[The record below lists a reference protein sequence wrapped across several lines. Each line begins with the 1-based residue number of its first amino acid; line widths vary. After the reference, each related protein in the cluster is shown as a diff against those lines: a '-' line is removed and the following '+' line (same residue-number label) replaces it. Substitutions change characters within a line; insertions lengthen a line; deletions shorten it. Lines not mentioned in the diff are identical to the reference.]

1 MTFEIMFVLAVA
13 ICAVILF
20 ATEKLSVDVVAVVLM
35 ATLMASG
42 IITPE
47 EGIGGFSNK
56 ATVTV
61 AAMFILSAGLFKT
74 GAVSFLGDLTS
85 KLFRRNF
92 WLGLVSVMI
101 AVAFFSAFINN
112 TPVVAIFIPIL
123 LGVAKE
129 LKTSTSKLLMPMS
142 FASMFGGVCTLIG
155 TSTNILVNS
164 IAEKQGQPAF
174 SMFEIAPLGLTM
186 FLIGTTYMLVIGIR
200 LIPERRTEGDLLES
214 FNLHEYITE
223 VVLLESS
230 ASVGKQIKDA
240 PIVKEIDINIIEIQ
254 RGEESIPLPPA
265 TTVLRPGDVLRVR
278 CDLEKFKQIRERE
291 GLVFKP
297 DYQWRDEDI
306 QGLDAKLVEGVI
318 APNSDFIGKTLQEL
332 RFREA
337 FGATV
342 LALRH
347 RGVLMREKLA
357 ETKLDAG
364 DALLLEVRK
373 RRYNQ
378 LRQNPA
384 FVIISDVRQE
394 RYRKSKII
402 PAVLIIAGVII
413 TASFG
418 IMDIVA
424 SAVIGSILLVLV
436 GCIKME
442 EAYKA
447 IEWRI
452 IFLLAGVL
460 ALEAAMENSK
470 AGELVSEQIIST
482 VGVWG
487 PIAMISA
494 FYLLTF
500 ILTEMM
506 SNTATAALLTPVAI
520 ATANTLGV
528 NPRPFLVAVMFAAS
542 ASFMTPVGYQ
552 TNTLIYGPGQY
563 RFADFLRVELVAL
576 GERFQHGGAELLGM
590 NVPKRALAGLADAT
604 RRAARVDNPCFLH
617 WCFLSMFSFRVPS
630 PSC

>member
-1 MTFEIMFVLAVA
+1 MTPEIIFVLAVA
-13 ICAVILF
+13 VCAVILF
-20 ATEKLSVDVVAVVLM
+20 ATEKLSVDVVAIVVM
-35 ATLMASG
+35 VTLIASG
-42 IITPE
+42 IVSPE
-47 EGIGGFSNK
+47 EGISGFSNK

-74 GAVSFLGDLTS
+74 GAVNYLGTITS
-85 KLFRRNF
+85 RLFKRNF
-92 WLGLVSVMI
+92 WLGLISVMF

-129 LKTSTSKLLMPMS
+129 IKASTSKLLMPMS

-164 IAEKQGQPAF
+164 IAEGQGQPAF

-186 FLIGTTYMLVIGIR
+186 FFIGTTYMLVIGIR
-200 LIPERRTEGDLLES
+200 LIPERRAEGDLIES
-214 FNLHEYITE
+214 FHLHEYITE
-223 VVLLESS
+223 VVLLEDSS
-230 ASVGKQIKDA
+230 SVGKQIKDA
-240 PIVKEIDINIIEIQ
+240 PLVKDIDISIIEIQ
-254 RGEESIPLPPA
+254 RADETIPLPDA
-265 TTVLRPGDVLRVR
+265 NVVLKAGDVLRVR
-278 CDLEKFKQIRERE
+278 CDLEKFKKIQLRQ
-291 GLVFKP
+291 GVVFKP
-297 DYQWRDEDI
+297 EFQWRDEDI
-306 QGLDAKLVEGVI
+306 QSIDAKLVEGVI
-318 APNSDFIGKTLQEL
+318 APHSDFIGKTLKDL
-332 RFREA
+332 NFRGE

-347 RGVLMREKLA
+347 RGVLMREKLS

-378 LRQNPA
+378 LRQSPA
-384 FVIISDVRQE
+384 FVIISEVHQE
-394 RYRKSKII
+394 RFRNRKII
-402 PAVLIIAGVII
+402 PALLIIAGVII
-413 TASFG
+413 TASAG

-424 SAVIGSILLVLV
+424 AAVIGSVLLVLA

-460 ALEAAMENSK
+460 ALEAAMVNSK
-470 AGELVSEQIIST
+470 AGDLVSEQIIAT

-487 PIAMISA
+487 PVAMISA
-494 FYLLTF
+494 FYLMTF

-520 ATANTLGV
+520 ATANTLEL

-563 RFADFLRVELVAL
+563 RFADFLKVGTPLNILFWITATIMIPYFWPLELV
-576 GERFQHGGAELLGM
+576 
-590 NVPKRALAGLADAT
+590 P
-604 RRAARVDNPCFLH
+604 
-617 WCFLSMFSFRVPS
+617 
-630 PSC
+630 